1 MDTKRIAKIEKLE
14 NDFDLVRS
22 VADDLDGALYDF
34 AAVQRRIERLFQYQE
49 SGEWQKD
56 FEADE
61 KGELPKNMKRGI
73 LSEDALDEL
82 LTDVTILR
90 ERIKELVSDVKVGKN
105 EELLGFEEYDPLV
118 DEPESIPE
126 EAGSYIVVCREE
138 GEGFG
143 LMAGEPQEFE
153 GQDAIYV
160 GSSDNLREV
169 ADLFKGN
176 AIQTPLRLVIGALHY
191 LNPVKTKA
199 GNRFSAEDERR
210 LSKWMK
216 ENLLVYWQANPDHE
230 KVTKLLLDELDPALN
245 FDHESPELENF
256 RKHLKLMMDNCIVDE
271 DYEKVNT
278 EEKIVRLPRKGTT
291 LASAVAEVV
300 ADNAG
305 RIPDKFGVGHVETLI
320 TRTGDDEGILGL
332 LFGGLNEF
340 GEKENTLIFYPF
352 SFNKKALKEFLS
364 SDYGKAFESDDEEY
378 EFTFK
383 AGDPELNKLIVTLLE
398 KYCGLT
404 DKSKL
409 VMKTVAEVF
418 R

>member
-1 MDTKRIAKIEKLE
+1 MDAKRIAKIEKLE

-22 VADDLDGALYDF
+22 VADEIDEALYNF
-34 AAVQRRIERLFQYQE
+34 AAIQRRIERLFQYQE

-61 KGELPKNMKRGI
+61 NGELPKNMKRGI

-90 ERIKELVSDVKVGKN
+90 ERMKELVSDVKVGKN

-126 EAGSYIVVCREE
+126 DAGSYIVVCREE

-160 GSSDNLREV
+160 GSSDNLRKV

-176 AIQTPLRLVIGALHY
+176 AIQTPLRLVIGALHC

-216 ENLLVYWQANPDHE
+216 ENLLVYWQANPEPE

-245 FDHESPELENF
+245 LDNESPNLVNF
-256 RKHLKLMMDNCIVDE
+256 KKHLKLMMDNCIVDE

-278 EEKIVRLPRKGTT
+278 EEKIVRLPKKGKN
-291 LASAVAEVV
+291 LESAVAEVV

-364 SDYGKAFESDDEEY
+364 SYYGKAFESDDEEY

-383 AGDPELNKLIVTLLE
+383 AGDPELNKLMVTLLE

-409 VMKTVAEVF
+409 VMKTIAEVF

>member
-1 MDTKRIAKIEKLE
+1 MDAKRIAKIEKLE

-82 LTDVTILR
+82 LTDVTLLR
-90 ERIKELVSDVKVGKN
+90 ERMKEFLSDVKVGKN

-118 DEPESIPE
+118 DE
-126 EAGSYIVVCREE
+126 
-138 GEGFG
+138 
-143 LMAGEPQEFE
+143 
-153 GQDAIYV
+153 
-160 GSSDNLREV
+160 
-169 ADLFKGN
+169 
-176 AIQTPLRLVIGALHY
+176 
-191 LNPVKTKA
+191 
-199 GNRFSAEDERR
+199 
-210 LSKWMK
+210 
-216 ENLLVYWQANPDHE
+216 
-230 KVTKLLLDELDPALN
+230 LDPALN

-256 RKHLKLMMDNCIVDE
+256 KKHLKFMMDNCIVDE

-278 EEKIVRLPRKGTT
+278 EEKIVRLP
-291 LASAVAEVV
+291 
-300 ADNAG
+300 
-305 RIPDKFGVGHVETLI
+305 
-320 TRTGDDEGILGL
+320 
-332 LFGGLNEF
+332 
-340 GEKENTLIFYPF
+340 
-352 SFNKKALKEFLS
+352 KKALKEFLS
-364 SDYGKAFESDDEEY
+364 SDYGKAFKSDNEEY
-378 EFTFK
+378 EFAFK
-383 AGDPELNKLIVTLLE
+383 AGDPELNKLIITLLE

-409 VMKTVAEVF
+409 VMKTTAEVF